1 MSDFTNVRLAAS
13 SSLKN
18 VVFPDT
24 FEWEN
29 NFKCFFQIVMHK
41 KLVKATRSGT
51 IQRPLRSLWRVENKT
66 ISTKIFLRVF
76 LFFFI
81 KAWDAVEITCICLRF
96 EWHQKLFSW
105 ICRWYLKV
113 DSGLNS
119 FERYWD
125 VIIIRSLNF
134 DKLLPILINKC
145 YCHH

>member
-76 LFFFI
+76 LFFSS
-81 KAWDAVEITCICLRF
+81 
-96 EWHQKLFSW
+96 KL
-105 ICRWYLKV
+105 
-113 DSGLNS
+113 
-119 FERYWD
+119 EM
-125 VIIIRSLNF
+125 RS
-134 DKLLPILINKC
+134 KLLASVWDLNGTKNFF
-145 YCHH
+145 HGFVDGT